1 MLIYP
6 SCSGDFSSVMEEMVE
21 ALCRHVS
28 DDSPT
33 VRRLCLRGLVQ
44 VRVYSVSAT
53 FEAKFIIREMHNLV
67 ALGFCQMPSACMN
80 HYTTQV
86 IGVILALLDDLDE
99 SVQLTA
105 VSCLLMVTTQY
116 F

>member
-1 MLIYP
+1 MSERISAGKSYSYHFLNFYL
-6 SCSGDFSSVMEEMVE
+6 DF
-21 ALCRHVS
+21 
-28 DDSPT
+28 
-33 VRRLCLRGLVQ
+33 VRGVRQ
-44 VRVYSVSAT
+44 ERVYFDFCYFRRKVYYSG
-53 FEAKFIIREMHNLV
+53 MHNLV
-67 ALGFCQMPSACMN
+67 ALGYCQMAFACMN

>member
-1 MLIYP
+1 
-6 SCSGDFSSVMEEMVE
+6 
-21 ALCRHVS
+21 
-28 DDSPT
+28 
-33 VRRLCLRGLVQ
+33 
-44 VRVYSVSAT
+44 
-53 FEAKFIIREMHNLV
+53 MHNLV
-67 ALGFCQMPSACMN
+67 ALGSCQMPSACMN